1 MKKEDHD
8 KIISSIQEKAGDEV
22 SGVIADDLGLLI
34 TDNSNMLDI
43 IEKQSKQIEKLE
55 KQNNNLV
62 AVNGNLLQQVGMSEY
77 DEDKSFK
84 NKDPE
89 EPKKPFN
96 YKSVFDENGN
106 FI

>member
-43 IEKQSKQIEKLE
+43 IEKQNKQIEKLE

-77 DEDKSFK
+77 DDDKTFSK
-84 NKDPE
+84 KE
-89 EPKKPFN
+89 EEIKKPFN

>member
-43 IEKQSKQIEKLE
+43 IEKQNKQIEKLE

-77 DEDKSFK
+77 DDDKTFSK
-84 NKDPE
+84 KEE
-89 EPKKPFN
+89 EPKKAFN

>member
-43 IEKQSKQIEKLE
+43 IEKQNKQIEKLE

-77 DEDKSFK
+77 DDDKTFSK
-84 NKDPE
+84 KE
-89 EPKKPFN
+89 EETKKPFN

>member
-43 IEKQSKQIEKLE
+43 IEKQNKKIEKLE

-77 DEDKSFK
+77 DDDKSFK

-89 EPKKPFN
+89 ELKKPFN

>member
-22 SGVIADDLGLLI
+22 SGIIADDLGLLI
-34 TDNSNMLDI
+34 TDNASMLET
-43 IEKQSKQIEKLE
+43 IEKQNKEIKKLE

-62 AVNGNLLQQVGMSEY
+62 AVNGNLLQQVGMNEY
-77 DEDKSFK
+77 DDEKRFK
-84 NKDPE
+84 NNE
-89 EPKKPFN
+89 EEKPKETFSF
-96 YKSVFDENGN
+96 KSVFDENGN

>member
-55 KQNNNLV
+55 KQNNNSCNP
-62 AVNGNLLQQVGMSEY
+62 ATAPAKRTYYPS
-77 DEDKSFK
+77 
-84 NKDPE
+84 DPRR
-89 EPKKPFN
+89 K
-96 YKSVFDENGN
+96 
-106 FI
+106 